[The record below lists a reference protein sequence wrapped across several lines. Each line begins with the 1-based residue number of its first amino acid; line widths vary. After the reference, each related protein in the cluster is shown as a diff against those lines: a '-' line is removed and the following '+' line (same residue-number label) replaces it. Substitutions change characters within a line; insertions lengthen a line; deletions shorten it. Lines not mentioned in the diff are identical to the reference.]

1 MPNQE
6 LPMIPRLSKSKYL
19 SGLQCHKRL
28 YLAIHSPELAA
39 KLDEAA
45 QARMDMGTEVGE
57 LARKRFPG
65 GVHVEHDHLHR
76 KEALQQTAELLNG
89 PGVPAIFEGAFE
101 FDHTVVRVDILER
114 VGNGKWRLI
123 EVKATGSVKDVHL
136 DDLAVQTYVLKGA
149 GVVLASSCLI
159 HLDTQYVY
167 PGGELDLEQL
177 FALEDLSAKVDE
189 YMAEVPNRLAEM
201 KAMLLQSTPPAID
214 PDHHCI
220 DPYGNECPFWNH
232 CTQAKPARWVFHL
245 PGRGRAEL
253 FEKLVQQGIESMDDI
268 PTGFKL
274 NAVQQR
280 VKENVEWVHAD
291 LKTALKSVRYPVHH
305 LDFETFNPAIPK
317 FPQTR
322 PYQVLPFQWS
332 NHVET
337 EDGRVTHDEYLCTTR
352 DDSREELAL
361 KMLESLGKEGSIC
374 VYSSYEKTRIKE
386 LAVAFPKLKRELERM
401 ISRLWDLY
409 RIIPKHYY
417 HPQFNGSYSL
427 KQVLPAL
434 IPSLKY
440 DDLEIQDGGQASEQY
455 YRMIFEDINAAEKER
470 IRRALLKY
478 CERDTLAMVELRKIL
493 LAKAEA
499 V

>member
-1 MPNQE
+1 MPEQE
-6 LPMIPRLSKSKYL
+6 PPLVPRLSKSKYL

-28 YLAIHSPELAA
+28 FLEIRSPELATEM
-39 KLDEAA
+39 DEAA

-76 KEALQQTAELLNG
+76 KEALQQTAELLND
-89 PGVPAIFEGAFE
+89 PSVPAIFEGAFE
-101 FDHTVVRVDILER
+101 FEDALVRVDILER
-114 VGNGKWRLI
+114 VGKSQWRLI

-136 DDLAVQTYVLKGA
+136 DDLAILAYVIKGA
-149 GVVLASSCLI
+149 GVDLAGSYLM

-167 PGGELDLEQL
+167 QGGELDIEQL
-177 FALEDLSAKVDE
+177 FALEDLSAEVNE
-189 YMAEVPNRLAEM
+189 PVLHVPNRVAEM
-201 KAMLLQSTPPAID
+201 KAMLKNSTPPTIE
-214 PDHHCI
+214 PDHHCF
-220 DPYGNECPFWNH
+220 DPYECPFWKH
-232 CTQAKPARWVFHL
+232 CTQAKPERWIFHL

-253 FEKLVQQGIESMDDI
+253 FQQLVQQGIESIDDI
-268 PTGFKL
+268 PAGVKL
-274 NAVQQR
+274 NAIQQR
-280 VKENVEWVHAD
+280 VKENVEWVHAGLKAA
-291 LKTALKSVRYPVHH
+291 LKTVHYPVHH

-361 KMLESLGKEGSIC
+361 KMLASLGKEGSIC

-386 LAVAFPKLKRELERM
+386 LAEAFPKLKRELERVT
-401 ISRLWDLY
+401 SRLWDLY
-409 RIIPKHYY
+409 RVIPSHYY

-427 KQVLPAL
+427 KKVLPAV
-434 IPSLKY
+434 IPSLNY
-440 DDLEIQDGGQASEQY
+440 HDLEIQDGDQASEQY
-455 YRMIFEDINAAEKER
+455 YRMIFEEIDATEKER
-470 IRRALLKY
+470 IRQALLKY
-478 CERDTLAMVELRKIL
+478 CQRDTLAMVELRRVL
-493 LAKAEA
+493 LAKAVA
-499 V
+499 AAS